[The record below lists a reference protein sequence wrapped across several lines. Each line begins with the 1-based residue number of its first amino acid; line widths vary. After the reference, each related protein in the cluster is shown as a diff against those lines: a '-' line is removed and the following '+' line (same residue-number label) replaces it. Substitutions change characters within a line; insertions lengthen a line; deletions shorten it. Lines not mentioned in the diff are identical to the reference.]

1 MIIVQHDFKKVTQ
14 VTRNEQTI
22 PIQNKSIA
30 KAITE
35 VSQLFADDLLVW
47 VHHDIV
53 NQLNVEELDEIFHH
67 KKIMASFAPT
77 NYFGKEVGYIED
89 SPFIKINR
97 EVTYPTWQMNSL
109 VGGVHTEVINATDG
123 QIQSNSNFD
132 YYLNSLAKSAMPQGI
147 FCYAEPNLLKRTDA
161 IHLDVPQASTKEL
174 FKFTAQHYK
183 KRWTIL
189 LFLNFILFEKK
200 WPILSFLRALP
211 YQQKKLKEASFE
223 QIEVKSS
230 KKVIVKKEIDV
241 IIPTIGRKEHLYN
254 VLKDFSKQSILP
266 KRIII
271 VEQNPE
277 PNSTSELDYLNNVTW
292 PFEIIHKFIHQTG
305 ACNARNLALEEVK
318 SEWTFLADDD
328 NRFNFNLIEE
338 IFRTITNY
346 GSYTLTTAYLQAH
359 EKNTNPYISQTTT
372 FGAGNTF
379 VKTTFLNDKGKV
391 RFQMGYEFGY
401 GEDVDFGMRLRNM
414 GCDIIFTPE
423 PNILHLKA
431 SIGGFRTK
439 FEFKWKNEK
448 IQPKPSPT
456 IMLFKMKHVTKQQLQ
471 SYQLNLFLKSLS
483 RRDLLTIKAKLHIF
497 KQKWNVSQ
505 RWAKKIQDVD

>member
-22 PIQNKSIA
+22 RLQNKSIA
-30 KAITE
+30 KAINE
-35 VSQLFADDLLVW
+35 VSQLFADELLVW

-53 NQLNVEELDEIFHH
+53 NQLNIEELGQIFHH
-67 KKIMASFAPT
+67 KKIVASFAPT
-77 NYFGKEVGYIED
+77 NYFGKEVGYLED

-132 YYLNSLAKSAMPQGI
+132 YYLNSLAKLAMPQGI
-147 FCYAEPNLLKRTDA
+147 FCYAEPNLLKQTDA
-161 IHLDVPQASTKEL
+161 IHSDVPQASTNEL

-189 LFLNFILFEKK
+189 LFLNFILFERK

-230 KKVIVKKEIDV
+230 KKVIVNKEIDV

-266 KRIII
+266 RRIII

-277 PNSTSELDYLNNVTW
+277 PNSTSELDYLNNETW

-328 NRFNFNLIEE
+328 IRISDNFFKESFDKLNALKINGLVVSCLLKNE
-338 IFRTITNY
+338 TNI
-346 GSYTLTTAYLQAH
+346 
-359 EKNTNPYISQTTT
+359 NPYTSQTTN
-372 FGAGNTF
+372 FGSGCSI
-379 VKTTFLNDKGKV
+379 VKSFLIRSI
-391 RFQMGYEFGY
+391 RFSKSYEFGF
-401 GEDVDFGMRLRNM
+401 GEDVDFGMQLRNK
-414 GCDIIFTPE
+414 GCDIIFTPK

-431 SIGGFRTK
+431 PIGGFRTK

-483 RRDLLTIKAKLHIF
+483 RKDLFTIKAKLQIF
-497 KQKWNVSQ
+497 KHKWNISQ